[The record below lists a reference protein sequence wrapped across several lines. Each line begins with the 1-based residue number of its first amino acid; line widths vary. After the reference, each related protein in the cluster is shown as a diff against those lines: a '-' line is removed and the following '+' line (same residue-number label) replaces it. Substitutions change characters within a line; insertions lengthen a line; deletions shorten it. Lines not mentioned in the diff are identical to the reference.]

1 MSTKQRCRQCR
12 CTFRPGRAKQRL
24 CGRDECR
31 RAHRNEL
38 ERARRQTDLE
48 RSRADERERQARH
61 RAREKKKSVVGDHPV
76 SRDRPMS
83 LDRSESEVMDMVA
96 EIQKK
101 LASLARRVT
110 RLSLDRSTPQAVDQ
124 MGESGGFHG

>member
-24 CGRDECR
+24 CGRSECR

-61 RAREKKKSVVGDHPV
+61 RAREKKKSVVGDHPLA
-76 SRDRPMS
+76 RDRPMS
-83 LDRSESEVMDMVA
+83 LDRSESEVMDMVE

-110 RLSLDRSTPQAVDQ
+110 RMSLDRSTPQAADQ